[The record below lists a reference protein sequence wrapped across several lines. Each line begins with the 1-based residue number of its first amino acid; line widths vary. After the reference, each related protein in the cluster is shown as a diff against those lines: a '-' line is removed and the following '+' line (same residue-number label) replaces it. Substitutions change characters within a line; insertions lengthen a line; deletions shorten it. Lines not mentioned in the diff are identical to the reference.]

1 MFSFVKKFIVFILA
15 FEIIYSNFIGGLLIA
30 QETAASLQMEIDSF
44 KNQILKLQADVYTK
58 EQDSE
63 DPECASVTMLLAN
76 IEGEILAAEQK
87 QKTVNKDIDRKKEEK
102 KKLQEEI
109 AAYERM
115 YRNDVEKSV
124 IYGMVAAAGIAG
136 MIALGIS
143 NKKIQERIDK
153 GEYTKDGARCLQG
166 AGQVD
171 YSSLGRWKNA
181 CQMCCLKASDDF
193 KDSCKKD
200 CESAEGEV
208 RKDIEQQVNN
218 AKASHGELSKER
230 DSQKT
235 ELGCINT
242 NMGKGM
248 NESYSCPANSDNDKK
263 KE

>member
-136 MIALGIS
+136 MVALGIS
-143 NKKIQERIDK
+143 NKKIQDRIKK
-153 GEYTKDGARCLQG
+153 GEYPTDGARCLQG

-171 YSSLGRWKNA
+171 YNSLGRWKNA
-181 CQMCCLKASDDF
+181 CQMCCLKVNQNNREPCKAS
-193 KDSCKKD
+193 
-200 CESAEGEV
+200 CESAEIEV
-208 RKDIEQQVNN
+208 RKDIERQVNN
-218 AKASHGELSKER
+218 ANISHEELKNER
-230 DSQKT
+230 EQYKSDLSAIT
-235 ELGCINT
+235 EAINT
-242 NMGKGM
+242 A
-248 NESYSCPANSDNDKK
+248 Y
-263 KE
+263 